1 MKRFLLLI
9 LVLAVTGMPATLLGQ
24 EEFIRVTAPG
34 NKPLTL
40 MVAPPVPLD
49 SAPRDAVAREVT
61 ELFQFDLT
69 LAGSFTVTTP
79 AVTENL
85 GIRPGEFS
93 FAPWQNAGATLLI
106 KAGYTVNGSTLI
118 LEFRLY
124 DVIRERELLAKR
136 YSGNIKELRRMA
148 HTFSDDLLLIVTG
161 ERGPF
166 TGKVA
171 FVSKA
176 SGNKEL
182 YLMDYDGF
190 NLQRLTKNGSIN
202 LNPDFSPNGRELIYT
217 SYKKGN
223 PDLYRR
229 ELFTGIEARTSSSHG
244 INVTGSWSPDGKR
257 IALALSKDGNS
268 EIYLIDRDGKQ
279 PTRLTDNPAIDVSP
293 AWSPDGRQIAF
304 VSDRLGKPQVFVMN
318 ADGSNVRRL
327 TTEGAYN
334 VSPRWSP
341 KGDRIAYCRQQG
353 GFQIHLINA
362 DGSSDEQLTSQGSN
376 EHPRWSPDNRFIVFS
391 STRDGGESIYV
402 MRADGS
408 GQTRVSRGKAN
419 DSHPTWSVRW

>member
-9 LVLAVTGMPATLLGQ
+9 LVLAIAGMPATLLSQ

-49 SAPRDAVAREVT
+49 SAPQDAIAREVT

-79 AVTENL
+79 IVTENR

-106 KAGYTVNGSTLI
+106 KSGYTVNGSTLI

-190 NLQRLTKNGSIN
+190 NLQRLTNNGSIN

-229 ELFTGIEARTSSSHG
+229 ELFTGAEARTSSSRG

-268 EIYLIDRDGKQ
+268 EIYLINRDGKQ
-279 PTRLTDNPAIDVSP
+279 PTRLTNNPAIDVSP

-318 ADGSNVRRL
+318 ADGSSVRRL

-341 KGDRIAYCRQQG
+341 KGDRIVYCRQQG
-353 GFQIHLINA
+353 DFQIHSINT
-362 DGSSDEQLTSQGSN
+362 DGSGDVQLTSQGSN
-376 EHPRWSPDNRFIVFS
+376 EHPRWSPDGRFIVFS
-391 STRDGGESIYV
+391 STRDGRESIYV

>member
-1 MKRFLLLI
+1 MIRFLLLI
-9 LVLAVTGMPATLLGQ
+9 LVLAVTGLPTSLFSQ

-49 SAPRDAVAREVT
+49 STPQDAIAREVT

-79 AVTENL
+79 AVTENR
-85 GIRPGEFS
+85 GIRPGDFS

-106 KAGYTVNGSTLI
+106 KSGYTVNGSTLI

-171 FVSKA
+171 LVSKA

-229 ELFTGIEARTSSSHG
+229 ELFTGVEARTSSSRG

-279 PTRLTDNPAIDVSP
+279 PTRLTNNPAIDVSP

-318 ADGSNVRRL
+318 ADGSTVRRL

-353 GFQIHLINA
+353 GFQVHLINA
-362 DGSSDEQLTSQGSN
+362 DGSGDVQLTSQGSN
-376 EHPRWSPDNRFIVFS
+376 EHPRWSPDGRFIVFG

-408 GQTRVSRGKAN
+408 GQTRVSRGKAS

>member
-9 LVLAVTGMPATLLGQ
+9 LVLAVTGLPTSLFSQ

-49 SAPRDAVAREVT
+49 NAPQDAIAREVT

-79 AVTENL
+79 AVTENR

-106 KAGYTVNGSTLI
+106 KSGYTVNGSTLI

-171 FVSKA
+171 LVSKA

-229 ELFTGIEARTSSSHG
+229 ELFTGVEARTSSSRG
-244 INVTGSWSPDGKR
+244 INVTGCWSPDGKR

-279 PTRLTDNPAIDVSP
+279 PTRLTNNPAIDVSP

-318 ADGSNVRRL
+318 ADGSTVRRL

-353 GFQIHLINA
+353 GFQVHLINA
-362 DGSSDEQLTSQGSN
+362 DGSGDVQLTSQGSN
-376 EHPRWSPDNRFIVFS
+376 EHPRWSPDGRFIVFG

-408 GQTRVSRGKAN
+408 GQTRVSRGKAS